1 MANQAEL
8 VEEIN
13 QLKTQR
19 NAIILVHN
27 YQRPEIQDIADSLGD
42 SLGLSRQAAA
52 TDAEVIVFCG
62 VHFMAESAKLLSP
75 DKMVLM
81 PDISAGCPMADMIT
95 AQQLREFKA
104 AHPGAPVVGYVN
116 TTAAVKAEC
125 DICCTSSNAVPVV
138 RSLPEETILFVP
150 DVNLGD
156 WTQEQVPEKNI
167 IRYPGHC
174 APHIN
179 IRPEIIQELKQQ
191 HPQAVVLAHPECIR
205 EVREMADVVTSTGG
219 MVRFAHE
226 TDATEI
232 IVGTEQGIV
241 YRLQKENPGKTFY
254 PIKQALCPN
263 MKKTTLPKVLS
274 ALENMTGEI
283 TISPD
288 VADKAR
294 QAVER
299 MVELG

>member
-8 VEEIN
+8 IAQIN
-13 QLKTQR
+13 QLKAQR
-19 NAIILVHN
+19 NAIILAHN
-27 YQRPEIQDIADSLGD
+27 YQLPEIQDIADSLGD

-138 RSLPEETILFVP
+138 RSLSEETILFVP

-179 IRPEIIQELKQQ
+179 IRPETIRELKQE
-191 HPQAVVLAHPECIR
+191 HPQAVVMAHPECVK

-219 MVRFAHE
+219 MVRFARE

>member
-1 MANQAEL
+1 MADESEL

-13 QLKTQR
+13 ELKSQR
-19 NAIILVHN
+19 NAIILAHN
-27 YQRPEIQDIADSLGD
+27 YQLPEVQDIADSLGD
-42 SLGLSRQAAA
+42 SLALSRQAAA

-75 DKMVLM
+75 NKTVLI
-81 PDISAGCPMADMIT
+81 PDISAGCPLADMIT
-95 AQQLREFKA
+95 AQQLRELKA

-125 DICCTSSNAVPVV
+125 DICCTSANSVQVV

-174 APHIN
+174 TPHLN
-179 IRPEIIQELKQQ
+179 IRPEAIQKLKEE
-191 HPQAVVLAHPECIR
+191 HPDAVVMAHPECVK
-205 EVREMADVVTSTGG
+205 EVRDMAEVITSTGG
-219 MVRFAHE
+219 MVKFAAR
-226 TDATEI
+226 TDAKEM
-232 IVGTEQGIV
+232 IVATEQGMV

-254 PIKQALCPN
+254 AIEWALCHD

>member
-8 VEEIN
+8 VEQIN
-13 QLKTQR
+13 QLKARR
-19 NAIILVHN
+19 NALILAHN
-27 YQRPEIQDIADSLGD
+27 YQLPEIQDIADFLGD
-42 SLGLSRQAAA
+42 SLGLSRRAAA
-52 TDAEVIVFCG
+52 TDADVIVFCG

-75 DKMVLM
+75 ERTVLM
-81 PDISAGCPMADMIT
+81 PDTEAGCPMADMIT
-95 AQQLREFKA
+95 PEQLREFRA
-104 AHPGAPVVGYVN
+104 LHPGAPVVAYVN
-116 TTAAVKAEC
+116 TTAAVKAES
-125 DICCTSSNAVPVV
+125 DICCTSSNAVHVV
-138 RSLPEETILFVP
+138 RSLPEETVLFVP
-150 DVNLGD
+150 DVNLGE
-156 WTQEQVPEKNI
+156 WAQEQVPEKKI
-167 IRYPGHC
+167 VLYPGHC

-179 IRPEIIQELKQQ
+179 IRPEIIEKLKQE
-191 HPQAVVLAHPECIR
+191 HPTAVVMVHPECIR

-219 MVRFAHE
+219 MIKFAAQ
-226 TDATEI
+226 TKATEI

-241 YRLQKENPGKTFY
+241 YRLQKENPAKTFY
-254 PIKQALCPN
+254 AIKQALCPN

-299 MVELG
+299 MIELG

>member
-1 MANQAEL
+1 MDNQSEL
-8 VEEIN
+8 VAQIN

-104 AHPGAPVVGYVN
+104 DHPGAPVVGYVN

-179 IRPEIIQELKQQ
+179 IRPEIIQKLKQE

-263 MKKTTLPKVLS
+263 MRKTTLPKVLS